1 MKQLHVMWL
10 IMLVAACNG
19 AKQQPVVALDENYGF
34 ISANASCDLT
44 HCSNRVAVGLK
55 VLEFNDHVKTAFALD
70 LTCRGI
76 SLVPYDT
83 SHLKDSVAKVVVAAD
98 WRLRFDFDGG
108 HAKQKWALFD
118 QRRPEKNLLQR
129 ALHWLGIRDNATG
142 PPQKPK
148 WFAGTGSPQEIA
160 HAVCAIVNS
169 PSGSL
174 E

>member
-1 MKQLHVMWL
+1 MKPLLTFCL
-10 IMLVAACNG
+10 IVLAAACNV
-19 AKQQPVVALDENYGF
+19 AKQQPVVTFDEEYGF
-34 ISANASCDLT
+34 ISANSWCDLAQ
-44 HCSNRVAVGLK
+44 CSSRVAVGLK

-118 QRRPEKNLLQR
+118 
-129 ALHWLGIRDNATG
+129 
-142 PPQKPK
+142 
-148 WFAGTGSPQEIA
+148 
-160 HAVCAIVNS
+160 
-169 PSGSL
+169 
-174 E
+174 